1 MSNEGSKENGDIRRD
16 ARDATYVVF
25 KFDLNS
31 VDFYEKDQAYIVQKS
46 LYMLLQNPLKNVFLI
61 KKGCMCSLP
70 FYIFSWMRLFRSS
83 SQIFFFSSAKTK
95 KR

>member
-16 ARDATYVVF
+16 AKDATYVVF
-25 KFDLNS
+25 KFS
-31 VDFYEKDQAYIVQKS
+31 DFYEKDHAYIVQKS